1 MRRRLR
7 HLYVYLGVRI
17 LSVIVLSVS
26 RSTAIGIGSFAGIL
40 IYLAIPRQSRKAL
53 ENLRIGYGDSMSEKE
68 LLSMTRRV
76 FIHLGRNLADTLR
89 LPMVSK
95 NNVKDIVSVRGLEK
109 FERAMARGRG
119 LIVITGHLGCW
130 ELLPAYFSLCGY
142 PVSVVGRRVYDSKID
157 SIVRSF
163 RAEKGI
169 EFIDDKNWRGALKCL
184 YRGRAL
190 GLLID
195 ERANQSGVP
204 VDFFGGKCRVTRG
217 PVVLSMRAKAPIVP
231 RAIHRGSHGKHII
244 EVCDPIDFKKTKDP
258 RKDIPFCA
266 RICSKAVEALIRKHP
281 TEWVWMHDKFE
292 S

>member
-7 HLYVYLGVRI
+7 HLYVYLAVRV
-17 LSVIVLSVS
+17 LSLVVVSVS
-26 RSTAIGIGSFAGIL
+26 RSTAIGIGSFVGVL
-40 IYLAIPRQSRKAL
+40 IYLAVPRQSKRAL
-53 ENLRIGYGDSMSEKE
+53 ENLRIGYGNSKSEKE

-76 FIHLGRNLADTLR
+76 FIELGRNIADVLR
-89 LPMVSK
+89 LPVVSK
-95 NNVKDIVSVRGLEK
+95 KNVKDMVLVRGLDK
-109 FERAMARGRG
+109 FEKAMARGRG

-130 ELLPAYFSLCGY
+130 ELVPAYFSLCGY
-142 PVSVVGRRVYDSKID
+142 PVSVVGRRVYDSKVD
-157 SIVRSF
+157 SIIRSF

-195 ERANQSGVP
+195 ERANQSGIP
-204 VDFFGGKCRVTRG
+204 VDFFGGKSRVTRG

-231 RAIHRGSHGKHII
+231 LAIHRGSHGRHII
-244 EVCDPIDFKKTKDP
+244 EICDPIDFKRNEDP
-258 RKDIPFCA
+258 KNDIPSYA
-266 RICSKAVEALIRKHP
+266 RVCSKAVEALIRKYP